1 MPHAARNWSEA
12 GALLCEVL
20 AAELAHLRQAAAQET
35 PPASGS
41 SQDRPQPPPQA
52 SVQLSAGGPEP
63 SRDGGG
69 TPTKQHVSSETTG
82 EKRHAPKGSDSTIGA
97 ARQPAA
103 EDSSRSSKR
112 ARVAEP
118 SREAS
123 RQGRPGAAQW
133 PDVLQNASAQKESP
147 SSKRPRKSV
156 PEPPSEFAAGVC
168 AAWAALCAPCEPA
181 ADSLQGRYQCP
192 SHSFCEG
199 ANGARSPP
207 EEPCEASG
215 REESVPAHQL
225 CLDACPELS
234 VLAGPAGFLSCS
246 QPPAANQEL
255 RQALQKQLN
264 GSGKNLGCCSEAC
277 HPQ

>member
-35 PPASGS
+35 LPASGS
-41 SQDRPQPPPQA
+41 SRGRPQPPPPA
-52 SVQLSAGGPEP
+52 GAQLSAGGQEP

-82 EKRHAPKGSDSTIGA
+82 EKRRAPQGSNSPSA
-97 ARQPAA
+97 AA
-103 EDSSRSSKR
+103 
-112 ARVAEP
+112 
-118 SREAS
+118 
-123 RQGRPGAAQW
+123 RQGRPGAALW
-133 PDVLQNASAQKESP
+133 PDVLQHASAQGESP

-168 AAWAALCAPCEPA
+168 AAWAALCAPCKPA
-181 ADSLQGRYQCP
+181 AGSLQGRGQCP
-192 SHSFCEG
+192 GRSFCDG
-199 ANGARSPP
+199 ANGAGSPP
-207 EEPCEASG
+207 EEPCKASG

-225 CLDACPELS
+225 CLAACPELS

-264 GSGKNLGCCSEAC
+264 SPGKNLGSCSEAC